1 MLVLTRKNGE
11 KIVIGGDIEITVVE
25 IRGNHVRL
33 GIEAPK
39 EVSVLRETRCGDG
52 GGGVSRGGLF
62 RSPAKHDAHAS
73 PPGFRYD
80 QQENEGWLSWREVP
94 PYSSRVMP
102 SLWNWGEVPEHPGL
116 GEASGRLDCPK
127 PENGSRK

>member
-39 EVSVLRETRCGDG
+39 EVSVLREELVVELVGAG
-52 GGGVSRGGLF
+52 
-62 RSPAKHDAHAS
+62 
-73 PPGFRYD
+73 
-80 QQENEGWLSWREVP
+80 
-94 PYSSRVMP
+94 
-102 SLWNWGEVPEHPGL
+102 
-116 GEASGRLDCPK
+116 
-127 PENGSRK
+127 